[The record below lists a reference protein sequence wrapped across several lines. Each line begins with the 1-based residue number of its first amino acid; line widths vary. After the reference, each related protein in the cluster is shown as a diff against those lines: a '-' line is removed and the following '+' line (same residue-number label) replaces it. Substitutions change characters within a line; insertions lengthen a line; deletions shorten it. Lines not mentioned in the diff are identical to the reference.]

1 MTSAAIYARYSSD
14 LQDARSI
21 DDQVALCRRHAE
33 RAGWTIVAVYADRE
47 ISGAS
52 VHGRGDYDRMLVDAR
67 ARKFAVIIAE
77 DIDRLARKQV
87 DTLQLRDR
95 MEFIGVQIHTVA
107 DGRVTKLN
115 AGFKGLMSEMFLDN
129 LALHVRRGQ
138 AGRVSE
144 GRAGGGLTYGYDVL
158 PADIVA
164 GARKPRRG
172 GRAINE
178 EQATVVRRIFAEY
191 VAGRRPREIVAG
203 LNRDRIKPPR
213 GGREWRASALVGNA
227 QRGAGILNNELYVGR
242 LVWNK
247 VRMIKDPDTG
257 RRVSRPNPKAEWQT
271 VAVPDLRIVDDD
283 TFAAAGVTRTQRGS
297 LRPQYRRGP
306 KRLLSGLL
314 LCGCCGAGMALKDA
328 ASSKYRRVQC
338 SRMKEAG
345 TCENRHAYAIEPIER
360 RVLENLAQHL
370 RDPRAIERFLLTYRA
385 ERKRL
390 ATSEAGRRAQAEKR
404 LGEVK
409 REIERSLQSM
419 IKGLVPAEEIGPH
432 VTQLSA
438 EKKQLEAELAAG
450 TADIV
455 ALHPTALT
463 RYLAA
468 VDDLAGMLAA
478 RALDGASESPK
489 ALRDLIACVIVH
501 PPVHTGDP
509 PAIEIKGRLAA
520 LTGADLFAQAR
531 FGVQDGSGGVLPL
544 PPEAMLN
551 LPVFAL
557 A

>member
-1 MTSAAIYARYSSD
+1 MTRAAIYARYSSD

-33 RAGWTIVAVYADRE
+33 RAGWTIVEVYADRE

-52 VHGRGDYDRMLVDAR
+52 VHGRTGYDRMLTDAK
-67 ARKFAVIIAE
+67 AGKFAIIIAE

-95 MEFIGVQIHTVA
+95 MEFIGIQIHTVA

-158 PADIVA
+158 APEIVP
-164 GARKPRRG
+164 GSKKPRRG

-178 EQATVVRRIFAEY
+178 AQAAIVRRIFKEY
-191 VAGRRPREIVAG
+191 VIGRRPREIVAG
-203 LNRDRIKPPR
+203 LNLDRVKPPR
-213 GGREWRASALVGNA
+213 GTEWRASALVGNI
-227 QRGAGILNNELYVGR
+227 QRGSGILNNELYAGR

-257 RRVSRPNPKAEWQT
+257 RRVSRPNPKTEWQA
-271 VAVPDLRIVDDD
+271 VAVPQLRIVDDELFD
-283 TFAAAGVTRTQRGS
+283 AAQRARLARGS
-297 LRPQYRRGP
+297 VKSAFRRAP

-314 LCGCCGAGMALKDA
+314 RCGCCGAGMALKDA
-328 ASSKYRRVQC
+328 AASKYRRIQC

-345 TCENRHAYAIEPIER
+345 TCDNRRAYAIAPIEA
-360 RVLENLAQHL
+360 RVLDNLAQHL
-370 RDPRAIERFLLTYRA
+370 RDPLAIERFLLTYRA

-390 ATSEAGRRAQAEKR
+390 ATAQGGRRSAAERR
-404 LGEVK
+404 LGEVT
-409 REIERSLQSM
+409 REIERAVDSM
-419 IKGLVPAEEIGPH
+419 IKGQIPAETIGPH
-432 VTQLSA
+432 VTRLTQ
-438 EKKQLEAELAAG
+438 EKARLEAELARPAE
-450 TADIV
+450 TIV
-455 ALHPTALT
+455 ALHPTALA

-468 VDDLAGMLAA
+468 VDDLAATLGAGAIDSA
-478 RALDGASESPK
+478 RESPK
-489 ALRDLIACVIVH
+489 ALRDLVDAVIIH
-501 PPVHTGDP
+501 PPAHIDE
-509 PAIEIKGRLAA
+509 PAGIEIRGRLAA
-520 LTGADLFAQAR
+520 LAGPGLFPDTR
-531 FGVQDGSGGVLPL
+531 IGVMSGSGGRI
-544 PPEAMLN
+544 
-551 LPVFAL
+551 
-557 A
+557 

>member
-1 MTSAAIYARYSSD
+1 MTRAAIYARYSSD

-33 RAGWTIVAVYADRE
+33 RAGWTIVEIYSDRE

-52 VHGRGDYDRMLVDAR
+52 VHGRGGYDRMLTDAR
-67 ARKFAVIIAE
+67 AGKFAIIMAE

-158 PADIVA
+158 PAETVA
-164 GARKPRRG
+164 GSKKPRRG
-172 GRAINE
+172 GRAVNAQEAAI
-178 EQATVVRRIFAEY
+178 VLRIFEEY
-191 VAGRRPREIVAG
+191 IAGRRPREIVAG
-203 LNRDRIKPPR
+203 LNRDGAKPAR
-213 GGREWRASALVGNA
+213 GGREWRASALVGNI
-227 QRGAGILNNELYVGR
+227 QRGSGILNNELYVGR
-242 LVWNK
+242 LIWNK

-257 RRVSRPNPKAEWQT
+257 RRVSRPNARTEWQT
-271 VAVPDLRIVDDD
+271 VLVPDLRIVDDD
-283 TFAAAGVTRTQRGS
+283 LFDAAQRVRIDRGS
-297 LRPQYRRGP
+297 AKSAYRRAP

-314 LCGCCGAGMALKDA
+314 RCGCCGAGMALKDA
-328 ASSKYRRVQC
+328 AAAPNRRIEC
-338 SRMKEAG
+338 SRMREAG
-345 TCENRHAYAIEPIER
+345 TCDNRHSYAIKPIER
-360 RVLENLAQHL
+360 RVLENLGTHL

-390 ATSEAGRRAQAEKR
+390 AAASAGRRDSVER
-404 LGEVK
+404 RMGEVT
-409 REIERSLQSM
+409 REIERALHSM
-419 IKGLVPAEEIGPH
+419 IKGLVPAEAIGPH
-432 VTQLSA
+432 VTTLNM
-438 EKKQLEAELAAG
+438 EKHQLEAELAQP
-450 TADIV
+450 ADTIV

-468 VDDLAGMLAA
+468 VDDLAETLATGPIDSA
-478 RALDGASESPK
+478 RESPK
-489 ALRDLIACVIVH
+489 ALRELIDRVIVH
-501 PPVHTGDP
+501 PPADGDGSP
-509 PAIEIKGRLAA
+509 CLEIKGRLAA
-520 LTGADLFAQAR
+520 LTGAALFPESR
-531 FGVQDGSGGVLPL
+531 VGGIVGSGGLLHANPPAPL
-544 PPEAMLN
+544 FSIWA
-551 LPVFAL
+551 A
-557 A
+557 

>member
-1 MTSAAIYARYSSD
+1 MIRAAIYARYSSD

-33 RAGWTIVAVYADRE
+33 RHGWTIVEVYADRE

-52 VHGRGDYDRMLVDAR
+52 VHGRGDFDRMLVDAR
-67 ARKFAVIIAE
+67 AGKFAVIIAE

-158 PADIVA
+158 PPEIVA
-164 GARKPRRG
+164 GSKKPRRG
-172 GRAINE
+172 GRAINADE
-178 EQATVVRRIFAEY
+178 AAIVRRIFAEY
-191 VAGRRPREIVAG
+191 IAGGRPRQIVAG
-203 LNRDRIKPPR
+203 LNRDHIRPPR
-213 GGREWRASALVGNA
+213 GPDWRASALVGNP
-227 QRGAGILNNELYVGR
+227 QRGSGILNNELYVGR

-257 RRVSRPNPKAEWQT
+257 RRVSRPNPKADWQ
-271 VAVPDLRIVDDD
+271 VVIVPELRIISDE
-283 TFAAAGVTRTQRGS
+283 TFERAQAIRIERGHVK
-297 LRPQYRRGP
+297 PQFRRAP

-314 LCGCCGAGMALKDA
+314 RCGCCGAGMALKDA
-328 ASSKYRRVQC
+328 AASKYRRIQC

-345 TCENRHAYAIEPIER
+345 TCDHRHAYAIEPIER
-360 RVLENLAQHL
+360 RVLENLAFHL
-370 RDPRAIERFLLTYRA
+370 RDPRAIERFVATYRA

-390 ATSEAGRRAQAEKR
+390 AAGEAGRRARAEKR

-409 REIERSLQSM
+409 REIARLVLA
-419 IKGLVPAEEIGPH
+419 IAKGTALAEEIGPL
-432 VTQLSA
+432 VAELSD
-438 EKKQLEAELAAG
+438 ERKRLEAQL
-450 TADIV
+450 TAKETDAVV
-455 ALHPTALT
+455 ALHPGAVS
-463 RYLAA
+463 RYLTA
-468 VDDLAGMLAA
+468 VDELAATLAA
-478 RALDGASESPK
+478 RALDPTQESPK
-489 ALRDLIACVIVH
+489 ALRELIDCVMVH
-501 PPVHTGDP
+501 PAEGE
-509 PAIEIKGRLAA
+509 PALEIKGRLAA
-520 LTGADLFAQAR
+520 LVGVDLFPQTR
-531 FGVQDGSGGVLPL
+531 FGVQDGSGGRI
-544 PPEAMLN
+544 
-551 LPVFAL
+551 
-557 A
+557 

>member
-1 MTSAAIYARYSSD
+1 MIRAAIYARYSSD

-33 RAGWTIVAVYADRE
+33 RAGWTVVEVYADRE

-52 VHGRGDYDRMLVDAR
+52 VHGRGGYDRMLVDAK
-67 ARKFAVIIAE
+67 AGKFAVIIAE

-158 PADIVA
+158 PAEIIA
-164 GARKPRRG
+164 GSKKPRRG

-178 EQATVVRRIFAEY
+178 VEAAVVRRVFAEY
-191 VAGRRPREIVAG
+191 VAGRRPREIVRA
-203 LNRDRIKPPR
+203 LNREHIQPPR
-213 GGREWRASALVGNA
+213 GTEWRASALGGNV
-227 QRGAGILNNELYVGR
+227 QRGSGILNNELYVGR

-257 RRVSRPNPKAEWQT
+257 RRVSRPNPKAEWQI
-271 VAVPDLRIVDDD
+271 VGVPHLRIIDDE
-283 TFAAAGVTRTQRGS
+283 TFAAAAAIRAHRGS
-297 LRPQYRRGP
+297 LKPQYRRGP

-314 LCGCCGAGMALKDA
+314 RCGCCGGGMALKDA
-328 ASSKYRRVQC
+328 AGSDNRRVQC
-338 SRMKEAG
+338 WRMREAG
-345 TCENRHAYAIEPIER
+345 TCQNGQSYMIDVIER
-360 RVLENLAQHL
+360 RVLEKLQQHL
-370 RDPRAIERFLLTYRA
+370 RDPRAIERFLMTYRA

-390 ATSEAGRRAQAEKR
+390 AVSEAGRRAQSERR
-404 LGEVK
+404 LGEVT

-419 IKGLVPAEEIGPH
+419 IKGIIPAEAIGPH
-432 VTQLSA
+432 VTRLTD
-438 EKKQLEAELAAG
+438 EKRQLEAELA
-450 TADIV
+450 TQPEDTIV
-455 ALHPTALT
+455 ALHPTALA

-468 VDDLAGMLAA
+468 VDDLAGAIAA
-478 RALDGASESPK
+478 KSIDPTRESPK
-489 ALRDLIACVIVH
+489 AFRDLIECVIVH
-501 PPVHTGDP
+501 PAANKDEP
-509 PAIEIKGRLAA
+509 PGLEIKGRLAA
-520 LTGADLFAQAR
+520 LTGADLFPQAQL
-531 FGVQDGSGGVLPL
+531 GVQGGSGGRI
-544 PPEAMLN
+544 
-551 LPVFAL
+551 
-557 A
+557 